1 MSIRRYTYNIVG
13 AVSVCLGI
21 LGIILP
27 LLPTTPFILLA
38 SACFVR
44 GSPRFHTWL
53 HQHALFGPILE
64 NWHQNRAVSRKVKS
78 RGTIFIIASFSFS
91 IWFVPHI
98 WLKLLLFFGLVVL
111 ITGFQRIPTYELVAN
126 QQENH

>member
-1 MSIRRYTYNIVG
+1 
-13 AVSVCLGI
+13 
-21 LGIILP
+21 
-27 LLPTTPFILLA
+27 
-38 SACFVR
+38 
-44 GSPRFHTWL
+44 L

-64 NWHQNRAVSRKVKS
+64 NWHKNRAVSRKVKI
-78 RGTIFIIASFSFS
+78 RGTIFIVASFAFS
-91 IWFVPHI
+91 IWFVPQI